1 MEPTGGFSMEKEPH
15 VFEEDDEAFLHSLNA
30 LLEEPEPRET
40 QAPQDAPMPKK
51 PQVGKKKMPPKT
63 GGFWKKL
70 GIGTAIAAA
79 VALACALGIPAVT
92 RIMDPYNGQIV
103 SDVSVGGVEI
113 GGLTKG
119 EAKKA
124 LQAAFGERFSQKTME
139 INFSEAGTVLE
150 KLNIRYPANSLLISP
165 EESHA
170 KLDTAAAVKAAYALG
185 RTDLDGSRSMSL
197 LPYLGL
203 DEAAIRSVADSY
215 AQQLAQLYQDSS
227 YTIQGTAPDV
237 TNYDESTPCQTVTLF
252 RGYPGIEIDADALYN
267 EILEGYNT
275 GSFAVSYQGTVS
287 AKKPVSPDLDDLWE
301 QTRLAPEDPSVDLT
315 SYQVIS
321 GVHGYEFD
329 LAEAKQQFQ
338 NLAYGESTLI
348 SLHYTDPEIADED
361 AYFQDILGHCE
372 TPHGDNENRNANLR
386 KACGML
392 DGLVLKPG
400 EELSYN
406 QVLGERTKEL
416 GWLPAPAYSG
426 TKLVDS
432 PGGGICQVSSTLYLA
447 SVYSELT
454 IVERRN
460 HGYPVSYIPLG
471 MDATVSW
478 GFTDLK
484 IRNDSPMPVK
494 IQAEESDGYVRISIL
509 GTETRD
515 YDVEMSYTVG
525 GRYVRTY
532 MSKIDKET
540 GEVISKEPYALS
552 SYIDDVY

>member
-1 MEPTGGFSMEKEPH
+1 MEKEPH
-15 VFEEDDEAFLHSLNA
+15 VFEEDDEAFLRSLNA
-30 LLEEPEPRET
+30 LLEEPEPQKT
-40 QAPQDAPMPKK
+40 QPPRDAPMPKK

-124 LQAAFGERFSQKTME
+124 LQAAFGEQFSQKTME

-170 KLDTAAAVKAAYALG
+170 KLDAAAAVKAAYALG
-185 RTDLDGSRSMSL
+185 RTDLDGSRTMSL

-227 YTIQGTAPDV
+227 YTVQGTAPDV
-237 TNYDESTPCQTVTLF
+237 TNYNESTPCQTVTLF

-287 AKKPVSPDLDDLWE
+287 AKKPVSPDLDGLWE
-301 QTRLAPEDPSVDLT
+301 QTRLAPKDPSVDLT
-315 SYQVIS
+315 SYQVIP

-329 LAEAKQQFQ
+329 LAEARQQFQ

-361 AYFQDILGHCE
+361 AYFQDVLGHCE
-372 TPHGDNENRNANLR
+372 TPHGDNENRNGNLR

-392 DGLVLKPG
+392 DGLVLQPG
-400 EELSYN
+400 QELSYN
-406 QVLGERTKEL
+406 EALGPRTKEL

-478 GFTDLK
+478 GFADLK

-515 YDVEMSYTVG
+515 YNVEMSYTVG

-552 SYIDDVY
+552 GYMDDIY

>member
-1 MEPTGGFSMEKEPH
+1 MEKEPH
-15 VFEEDDEAFLHSLNA
+15 VFEEDDEAFLRSLNA
-30 LLEEPEPRET
+30 LLEEPEPQET
-40 QAPQDAPMPKK
+40 QAPQNAPMPKK
-51 PQVGKKKMPPKT
+51 PQDGKKKMPPKA

-124 LQAAFGERFSQKTME
+124 LQAAFGEQFSQKTME
-139 INFSEAGTVLE
+139 IRFSEASTVLE

-170 KLDTAAAVKAAYALG
+170 KLDAAAAVKAAYALG
-185 RTDLDGSRSMSL
+185 RTDLDGSRTMSL

-227 YTIQGTAPDV
+227 YTVQGTAPDV
-237 TNYDESTPCQTVTLF
+237 TNYNESTPCQTVTLF

-287 AKKPVSPDLDDLWE
+287 AKKPVSPDLDGLWE

-315 SYQVIS
+315 SYQVIP

-329 LAEAKQQFQ
+329 LAEARQQFQ

-361 AYFQDILGHCE
+361 AYFQDVLGHCE
-372 TPHGDNENRNANLR
+372 TPHGDNENRNGNLR

-392 DGLVLKPG
+392 DGLVLQPG
-400 EELSYN
+400 QELSYN
-406 QVLGERTKEL
+406 EALGPRTKEL

-478 GFTDLK
+478 GFADLK

-515 YDVEMSYTVG
+515 YNVEMSYTVG

-552 SYIDDVY
+552 GYMDDIY

>member
-1 MEPTGGFSMEKEPH
+1 MEKEPH
-15 VFEEDDEAFLHSLNA
+15 VFEEDDEAFLRSLNA
-30 LLEEPEPRET
+30 LLEEPEPQET

-124 LQAAFGERFSQKTME
+124 LQAAFGEQFSQKTME

-170 KLDTAAAVKAAYALG
+170 KLDAAAAVKAAYALG
-185 RTDLDGSRSMSL
+185 RTDLDGSRTMSL

-287 AKKPVSPDLDDLWE
+287 AKKPVSPDLDGLWE
-301 QTRLAPEDPSVDLT
+301 QTRLAPENPSVDLT
-315 SYQVIS
+315 SYQVIP

-329 LAEAKQQFQ
+329 LAEARQQFQ

-361 AYFQDILGHCE
+361 AYFQDVLGHCE
-372 TPHGDNENRNANLR
+372 TPHGDNENRNGNLR

-392 DGLVLKPG
+392 DGLVLQPG
-400 EELSYN
+400 QELSYN
-406 QVLGERTKEL
+406 EALGPRTKEL

-478 GFTDLK
+478 GFADLK

-515 YDVEMSYTVG
+515 YNVEMSYTVG

-552 SYIDDVY
+552 GYMDDIY

>member
-1 MEPTGGFSMEKEPH
+1 MEKEPH
-15 VFEEDDEAFLHSLNA
+15 VFEEDDEAFLRSLNA
-30 LLEEPEPRET
+30 LLEEPEPQET

-92 RIMDPYNGQIV
+92 RIMDPYNGLIV

-124 LQAAFGERFSQKTME
+124 LQAAFGEQFSQKTME
-139 INFSEAGTVLE
+139 IRFSEAGTVLE

-170 KLDTAAAVKAAYALG
+170 KLDAAAAVKAAYALG
-185 RTDLDGSRSMSL
+185 RTDLDGSRTMSL

-227 YTIQGTAPDV
+227 YTVTGDAPDV
-237 TNYDESTPCQTVTLF
+237 THFDESIPCQTVTLF

-287 AKKPVSPDLDDLWE
+287 AKKPVSPDLDGLWE

-315 SYQVIS
+315 SYQVIP

-329 LAEAKQQFQ
+329 LAEARQQFQ
-338 NLAYGESTLI
+338 NLAYGESALI

-372 TPHGDNENRNANLR
+372 TPHGDNENRNGNLR

-392 DGLVLKPG
+392 DGLVLQPG
-400 EELSYN
+400 QELSYN
-406 QVLGERTKEL
+406 EALGPRTKEL

-478 GFTDLK
+478 GFADLK

-515 YDVEMSYTVG
+515 YNVEMSYTVG

-552 SYIDDVY
+552 GYMDDIY

>member
-1 MEPTGGFSMEKEPH
+1 MEKEPH
-15 VFEEDDEAFLHSLNA
+15 VFEEDDEAFLRSLNA
-30 LLEEPEPRET
+30 LLEEPEPQET

-63 GGFWKKL
+63 GDFWKKL

-79 VALACALGIPAVT
+79 LALACALGIPAVT

-124 LQAAFGERFSQKTME
+124 LQAAFGEQFSQKTME

-170 KLDTAAAVKAAYALG
+170 KLDAAAAVKAAYALG
-185 RTDLDGSRSMSL
+185 RTDLDGSRTMSL

-215 AQQLAQLYQDSS
+215 AQQLAQLYRDSS
-227 YTIQGTAPDV
+227 YTVQGTAPDV

-287 AKKPVSPDLDDLWE
+287 AKKPASPDLDGLWE

-315 SYQVIS
+315 SYQVIP

-329 LAEAKQQFQ
+329 LAEARQQFQ

-361 AYFQDILGHCE
+361 AYFQDVLGHCE
-372 TPHGDNENRNANLR
+372 TPHGDNENRNGNLR

-392 DGLVLKPG
+392 DGLVLQPG
-400 EELSYN
+400 QELSYN
-406 QVLGERTKEL
+406 EALGPRTKEL

-478 GFTDLK
+478 GFADLK

-532 MSKIDKET
+532 MSKIDKKT

-552 SYIDDVY
+552 GYMDDIY

>member
-1 MEPTGGFSMEKEPH
+1 MEKEPH
-15 VFEEDDEAFLHSLNA
+15 VFEEDDEAFLRSLNA
-30 LLEEPEPRET
+30 LLEEPEPQET

-124 LQAAFGERFSQKTME
+124 LQAAFGEQFSQKTME

-170 KLDTAAAVKAAYALG
+170 KLDAAAAVKAAYALG
-185 RTDLDGSRSMSL
+185 RTDLDGSRTMSL

-227 YTIQGTAPDV
+227 YTVQGTAPDV
-237 TNYDESTPCQTVTLF
+237 TNYNESTPCQTVTLF

-287 AKKPVSPDLDDLWE
+287 AKKPVSPDLDGLWK
-301 QTRLAPEDPSVDLT
+301 QTRLAPENPSVDLT
-315 SYQVIS
+315 SYQVIP

-338 NLAYGESTLI
+338 NLAYGESAPI

-361 AYFQDILGHCE
+361 AYFQDVLGHCE
-372 TPHGDNENRNANLR
+372 TPHGDNENRNGNLR

-392 DGLVLKPG
+392 DGLVLQPG
-400 EELSYN
+400 QELSYN
-406 QVLGERTKEL
+406 EALGPRTKEL

-478 GFTDLK
+478 GFADLK

-515 YDVEMSYTVG
+515 YNVEMSYTVG

-552 SYIDDVY
+552 GYMDDIY

>member
-1 MEPTGGFSMEKEPH
+1 MEKEPH
-15 VFEEDDEAFLHSLNA
+15 VFEEDDEAFLRSLNA
-30 LLEEPEPRET
+30 LLEEPEPQET

-124 LQAAFGERFSQKTME
+124 LQAAFGEQFSQKTME

-170 KLDTAAAVKAAYALG
+170 KLDAAAAVKAAYALG
-185 RTDLDGSRSMSL
+185 RTDLDGSRTMSL

-287 AKKPVSPDLDDLWE
+287 AKKPVSPDLDGLWK

-315 SYQVIS
+315 SYQVIP

-329 LAEAKQQFQ
+329 LAEARQQFQ

-361 AYFQDILGHCE
+361 AYFQDVLGHCE
-372 TPHGDNENRNANLR
+372 TPHGDNENRNGNLR

-392 DGLVLKPG
+392 DGLVLQPG
-400 EELSYN
+400 QELSYN
-406 QVLGERTKEL
+406 EALGPRTKEL

-478 GFTDLK
+478 GFADLK

-552 SYIDDVY
+552 GYMDDIY

>member
-1 MEPTGGFSMEKEPH
+1 MEKEPH
-15 VFEEDDEAFLHSLNA
+15 VFEEDDEAFLRSLNA
-30 LLEEPEPRET
+30 LLEEPEPQET

-124 LQAAFGERFSQKTME
+124 LQAAFGEQFSQKTME

-170 KLDTAAAVKAAYALG
+170 KLDAAAAVKAAYALG
-185 RTDLDGSRSMSL
+185 RTDLDGSRTMSL

-287 AKKPVSPDLDDLWE
+287 AKKPVSPDLEGLWE

-315 SYQVIS
+315 SYQVIP

-329 LAEAKQQFQ
+329 LAEARQQFQ

-372 TPHGDNENRNANLR
+372 TPHGDNENRNGNLR

-392 DGLVLKPG
+392 DGLVLQPG
-400 EELSYN
+400 QELSYN
-406 QVLGERTKEL
+406 EALGPRTKEL

-478 GFTDLK
+478 GFADLK

-515 YDVEMSYTVG
+515 YNVEMSYTVG

-552 SYIDDVY
+552 GYMDDIY

>member
-1 MEPTGGFSMEKEPH
+1 MEKEPH
-15 VFEEDDEAFLHSLNA
+15 VFEEDDEAFLRSLNA
-30 LLEEPEPRET
+30 LLEEPEPQET

-124 LQAAFGERFSQKTME
+124 LQAAFGEQFSQKTME
-139 INFSEAGTVLE
+139 IRFSEAGTVLE
-150 KLNIRYPANSLLISP
+150 KLNIRYPVNSLLISP

-170 KLDTAAAVKAAYALG
+170 KLDAAAAVKAAYALG
-185 RTDLDGSRSMSL
+185 RTDLDGSRTMSL

-227 YTIQGTAPDV
+227 YTVTGDAPDV
-237 TNYDESTPCQTVTLF
+237 THFDESIPCQTVTLF

-287 AKKPVSPDLDDLWE
+287 AKKPVSPDLDGLWE

-315 SYQVIS
+315 SYQVIP

-329 LAEAKQQFQ
+329 LAETRQQFQ

-348 SLHYTDPEIADED
+348 SLHYTDPKIADED
-361 AYFQDILGHCE
+361 AYFQDVLGHCE

-406 QVLGERTKEL
+406 QILGERTKEL

-426 TKLVDS
+426 TRLIDS

-515 YDVEMSYTVG
+515 YNVEMSYTVG

>member
-1 MEPTGGFSMEKEPH
+1 MEKEPH
-15 VFEEDDEAFLHSLNA
+15 VFEEDDEAFLRSLNA
-30 LLEEPEPRET
+30 LLEEPEPQET

-124 LQAAFGERFSQKTME
+124 LQAAFGEQFSQKTME
-139 INFSEAGTVLE
+139 IRFSEAGTVLE

-170 KLDTAAAVKAAYALG
+170 KLDAAAAVKAAYALG
-185 RTDLDGSRSMSL
+185 RTDLDGSRTMSL

-287 AKKPVSPDLDDLWE
+287 AKKPVSPDLEGLWE

-315 SYQVIS
+315 SYQVIP

-329 LAEAKQQFQ
+329 LAEARQQFQ

-361 AYFQDILGHCE
+361 AYFQDVLGHCE
-372 TPHGDNENRNANLR
+372 TPHGDNENRNGNLR

-392 DGLVLKPG
+392 DGLVLQPG
-400 EELSYN
+400 QELSYN
-406 QVLGERTKEL
+406 EALGPRTKEL

-478 GFTDLK
+478 GFADLK

-552 SYIDDVY
+552 GYMDDIY

>member
-1 MEPTGGFSMEKEPH
+1 MEKEPH
-15 VFEEDDEAFLHSLNA
+15 VFEEDDEAFLRSLNA

-63 GGFWKKL
+63 GDFWKKL

-79 VALACALGIPAVT
+79 LALACALGIPAVT

-124 LQAAFGERFSQKTME
+124 LQAAFGEQFSQKTME

-170 KLDTAAAVKAAYALG
+170 KLDAAAAVKAAYALG
-185 RTDLDGSRSMSL
+185 RTDLDGSRTMSL

-215 AQQLAQLYQDSS
+215 AQQLAQLYRDSS
-227 YTIQGTAPDV
+227 YTVQGTAPDV

-287 AKKPVSPDLDDLWE
+287 AKKPVSPDLDGLWE

-315 SYQVIS
+315 SYQVIP

-329 LAEAKQQFQ
+329 LAEARQQFQ

-361 AYFQDILGHCE
+361 AYFQDVLGHCE
-372 TPHGDNENRNANLR
+372 TPHGDNENRNGNLR

-392 DGLVLKPG
+392 DGLVLQPG
-400 EELSYN
+400 QELSYN
-406 QVLGERTKEL
+406 EALGPRTKEL

-454 IVERRN
+454 IVERHN

-478 GFTDLK
+478 GFADLK

-494 IQAEESDGYVRISIL
+494 IQAEESDGYVRVSIL

-515 YDVEMSYTVG
+515 YNVEMSYTVG

-552 SYIDDVY
+552 GYMDDIY

>member
-1 MEPTGGFSMEKEPH
+1 MEKEPH
-15 VFEEDDEAFLHSLNA
+15 VFEEDDEAFLRSLNA
-30 LLEEPEPRET
+30 LLEEPEPQET

-124 LQAAFGERFSQKTME
+124 LQAAFGEQFSQKTME

-170 KLDTAAAVKAAYALG
+170 KLDAAAAVKAAYALG
-185 RTDLDGSRSMSL
+185 RTDLDGSRTMSL

-227 YTIQGTAPDV
+227 YTVQGTAPDV
-237 TNYDESTPCQTVTLF
+237 TNYNESTPCQTVTLF
-252 RGYPGIEIDADALYN
+252 RGYPGIEIDANALYN

-287 AKKPVSPDLDDLWE
+287 AKKPVSPDLDGLWE
-301 QTRLAPEDPSVDLT
+301 QTRLAPENPSVDLT
-315 SYQVIS
+315 SYQVIP

-329 LAEAKQQFQ
+329 LAEARQQFQ
-338 NLAYGESTLI
+338 NLAYGESALI

-361 AYFQDILGHCE
+361 AYFQDVLGHCE
-372 TPHGDNENRNANLR
+372 TPHGDNENRNGNLR

-392 DGLVLKPG
+392 DGLVLQPG
-400 EELSYN
+400 QELSYN
-406 QVLGERTKEL
+406 EALGPRTKEL

-478 GFTDLK
+478 GFADLK

-552 SYIDDVY
+552 GYMDDIY

>member
-1 MEPTGGFSMEKEPH
+1 MEKEPH
-15 VFEEDDEAFLHSLNA
+15 VFEEDDEAFLRSLNA
-30 LLEEPEPRET
+30 LLEEPEPQET

-124 LQAAFGERFSQKTME
+124 LQAAFGEQFSQKTME

-170 KLDTAAAVKAAYALG
+170 KLDAAAAVKAAYALG
-185 RTDLDGSRSMSL
+185 RTDLDGSRTMSL

-237 TNYDESTPCQTVTLF
+237 TNYNESTPCQTVTLF

-287 AKKPVSPDLDDLWE
+287 AKKPVSPDLEGLWK

-315 SYQVIS
+315 SYQVIP

-329 LAEAKQQFQ
+329 LAEARQQFQ
-338 NLAYGESTLI
+338 DLAYGESALI

-361 AYFQDILGHCE
+361 AYFQDVLGHCE
-372 TPHGDNENRNANLR
+372 TPHGDNENRNGNLR

-392 DGLVLKPG
+392 DGLVLQPG
-400 EELSYN
+400 QELSYN
-406 QVLGERTKEL
+406 EALGPRTKEL

-478 GFTDLK
+478 GFADLK

-552 SYIDDVY
+552 GYIDDIY

>member
-1 MEPTGGFSMEKEPH
+1 MEKEPH
-15 VFEEDDEAFLHSLNA
+15 VFEEDDEAFLRSLNA
-30 LLEEPEPRET
+30 LLEEPEPQET
-40 QAPQDAPMPKK
+40 QAPQNAPMPKK
-51 PQVGKKKMPPKT
+51 PQDGKKKMPPKT

-124 LQAAFGERFSQKTME
+124 LQTAFGEQFSQKTME

-170 KLDTAAAVKAAYALG
+170 KLNAAAAVKAAYALG
-185 RTDLDGSRSMSL
+185 RTDLDGSRTMSL

-237 TNYDESTPCQTVTLF
+237 TNYNESTPCQTVTLF
-252 RGYPGIEIDADALYN
+252 RGYPGIEIDADALYA

-287 AKKPVSPDLDDLWE
+287 AKKPVSPDLDGLWE

-315 SYQVIS
+315 NYQVIP

-329 LAEAKQQFQ
+329 LAEARQQFQ

-361 AYFQDILGHCE
+361 AYFQDVLGHCE
-372 TPHGDNENRNANLR
+372 TPHGDNENRNGNLR

-392 DGLVLKPG
+392 DGLVLQPG
-400 EELSYN
+400 QELSYN
-406 QVLGERTKEL
+406 EALGPRTKEL

-478 GFTDLK
+478 GFADLK

-552 SYIDDVY
+552 GYMDDIY

>member
-1 MEPTGGFSMEKEPH
+1 MEKEPH
-15 VFEEDDEAFLHSLNA
+15 VFEEDDEAFLRSLNA
-30 LLEEPEPRET
+30 LLEDPEPQET

-51 PQVGKKKMPPKT
+51 PQVGKKKMPPKAD
-63 GGFWKKL
+63 GFWKKL

-79 VALACALGIPAVT
+79 VALACALGIPTVT

-124 LQAAFGERFSQKTME
+124 LQAAFGEQFSQKTME
-139 INFSEAGTVLE
+139 IRFSEAGTVLE

-170 KLDTAAAVKAAYALG
+170 KLDAAAAVKAAYALG
-185 RTDLDGSRSMSL
+185 RTDLDGSRTMSL

-287 AKKPVSPDLDDLWE
+287 AKKPVSPDLEGLWE

-315 SYQVIS
+315 SYQVIP

-329 LAEAKQQFQ
+329 LAEARQQFQ

-361 AYFQDILGHCE
+361 AYFQDVLGHCE
-372 TPHGDNENRNANLR
+372 TPHGDNENRNGNLR

-392 DGLVLKPG
+392 DGLVLQPG
-400 EELSYN
+400 QELSYN
-406 QVLGERTKEL
+406 EALGPRTKEL

-478 GFTDLK
+478 GFADLK

-515 YDVEMSYTVG
+515 YNVEMSYTVG

-552 SYIDDVY
+552 GYMDDIY

>member
-1 MEPTGGFSMEKEPH
+1 MEKEPH
-15 VFEEDDEAFLHSLNA
+15 VFEEDDEAFLRSLNA
-30 LLEEPEPRET
+30 LLEEPEPQET

-124 LQAAFGERFSQKTME
+124 LQAAFGEQFSQKTME

-170 KLDTAAAVKAAYALG
+170 KLDAAAAVKAAYALG

-287 AKKPVSPDLDDLWE
+287 AKKPVSPDLDGLWE
-301 QTRLAPEDPSVDLT
+301 QTRLAPKDPSVDLT
-315 SYQVIS
+315 SYQVIP

-329 LAEAKQQFQ
+329 LAEARQQFQ

-361 AYFQDILGHCE
+361 AYFQDVLGHCE
-372 TPHGDNENRNANLR
+372 TPHGDNENRNGNLR

-392 DGLVLKPG
+392 DGLVLQPG
-400 EELSYN
+400 QELSYN
-406 QVLGERTKEL
+406 EALGPRTKEL

-478 GFTDLK
+478 GFADLK

-515 YDVEMSYTVG
+515 YNVEMSYTVG

-552 SYIDDVY
+552 GYMDDIY

>member
-1 MEPTGGFSMEKEPH
+1 MEKEPH
-15 VFEEDDEAFLHSLNA
+15 VFEEDDEAFLRSLNA
-30 LLEEPEPRET
+30 LLEEPEPQET

-124 LQAAFGERFSQKTME
+124 LQAAFGEQFSQKTME
-139 INFSEAGTVLE
+139 IRFSEAGTVLE

-170 KLDTAAAVKAAYALG
+170 KLDAAAAVKAAYALG
-185 RTDLDGSRSMSL
+185 RTDLDGSRTMSL

-237 TNYDESTPCQTVTLF
+237 TNYNESTPCQTVTLF

-287 AKKPVSPDLDDLWE
+287 AKKPVSPDLDGLWE

-315 SYQVIS
+315 SYQVIP

-361 AYFQDILGHCE
+361 AYFQDVLGHCE
-372 TPHGDNENRNANLR
+372 TPHGDNENRNGNLR

-392 DGLVLKPG
+392 DGLVLQPG
-400 EELSYN
+400 QELSYN
-406 QVLGERTKEL
+406 EALGPRTKEL

-478 GFTDLK
+478 GFADLK

-515 YDVEMSYTVG
+515 YNVEMSYTVG

-552 SYIDDVY
+552 GYMDDIY

>member
-1 MEPTGGFSMEKEPH
+1 MEKEPH
-15 VFEEDDEAFLHSLNA
+15 VFEEDDEAFLRSLNA
-30 LLEEPEPRET
+30 LLEEPEPQET

-79 VALACALGIPAVT
+79 VALACVLGIPAVT

-124 LQAAFGERFSQKTME
+124 LQAAFGEQFSQKTME

-170 KLDTAAAVKAAYALG
+170 KLDAAAAVKAAYALG
-185 RTDLDGSRSMSL
+185 RTDLDGSRTMSL

-227 YTIQGTAPDV
+227 YTVQGTAPDV

-287 AKKPVSPDLDDLWE
+287 AKKPVSPDLDGLWK

-315 SYQVIS
+315 SYQVIP

-329 LAEAKQQFQ
+329 LAEARQQFQ
-338 NLAYGESTLI
+338 DLAYGESTLI

-361 AYFQDILGHCE
+361 AYFQDVLGHCE
-372 TPHGDNENRNANLR
+372 TPHGDNENRNGNLR

-392 DGLVLKPG
+392 DGLVLQPG
-400 EELSYN
+400 QELSYN
-406 QVLGERTKEL
+406 EALGPRTKEL

-478 GFTDLK
+478 GFADLK

-515 YDVEMSYTVG
+515 YNVEMSYTVG

-532 MSKIDKET
+532 MSKIDKGT

-552 SYIDDVY
+552 GYMDDIY

>member
-1 MEPTGGFSMEKEPH
+1 MEKEPH
-15 VFEEDDEAFLHSLNA
+15 VFEEDDEAFLRSLNA
-30 LLEEPEPRET
+30 LLEEPEPQET

-124 LQAAFGERFSQKTME
+124 LQAAFGEQFSQKTME
-139 INFSEAGTVLE
+139 IQFSEAGTVLE

-170 KLDTAAAVKAAYALG
+170 KLDAAAAVKAAYALG
-185 RTDLDGSRSMSL
+185 RTNLDGSRTMSL

-237 TNYDESTPCQTVTLF
+237 TNYNESTPCQTVTLF
-252 RGYPGIEIDADALYN
+252 RGYPGIEIDADALYA

-287 AKKPVSPDLDDLWE
+287 AKKPVSPDLEGLWE

-315 SYQVIS
+315 SYQVIP

-329 LAEAKQQFQ
+329 LAEARQQFQ

-361 AYFQDILGHCE
+361 AYFQDVLGHCE
-372 TPHGDNENRNANLR
+372 TPHGDNENRNGNLR

-392 DGLVLKPG
+392 DGLVLQPG
-400 EELSYN
+400 QELSYN
-406 QVLGERTKEL
+406 EALGPRTKEL

-478 GFTDLK
+478 GFADLK

-515 YDVEMSYTVG
+515 YNVEMSYTVG

-552 SYIDDVY
+552 GYIDDIY

>member
-1 MEPTGGFSMEKEPH
+1 MEKEPH
-15 VFEEDDEAFLHSLNA
+15 VFEEDDEAFLRSLNA
-30 LLEEPEPRET
+30 LLEEPEPQET

-124 LQAAFGERFSQKTME
+124 LQAAFGEQFSQKTME

-170 KLDTAAAVKAAYALG
+170 KLDAAAAVKAAYALG
-185 RTDLDGSRSMSL
+185 RTDLDGSRTMSL

-237 TNYDESTPCQTVTLF
+237 TNYNESTPCQTVTLF

-287 AKKPVSPDLDDLWE
+287 AKKPVSPDLDGLWE

-315 SYQVIS
+315 SYQVIP

-329 LAEAKQQFQ
+329 LAEARQQFQ
-338 NLAYGESTLI
+338 NLAYGESALI

-361 AYFQDILGHCE
+361 AYFQDVLGHCE
-372 TPHGDNENRNANLR
+372 TPHGDNENRNGNLR

-392 DGLVLKPG
+392 DGLVLQPG
-400 EELSYN
+400 QELSYN
-406 QVLGERTKEL
+406 EALGPRTKEL

-478 GFTDLK
+478 GFADLK

-515 YDVEMSYTVG
+515 YNVEMSYTVG

-552 SYIDDVY
+552 GYMDDIY

>member
-1 MEPTGGFSMEKEPH
+1 MEKEPH
-15 VFEEDDEAFLHSLNA
+15 VFEEDDEAFLRSLNA
-30 LLEEPEPRET
+30 LLEEPEPQET

-70 GIGTAIAAA
+70 GIGVAIAAA

-124 LQAAFGERFSQKTME
+124 LQAAFGEQFSQKTME

-170 KLDTAAAVKAAYALG
+170 KLDAAAAVKAAYALG
-185 RTDLDGSRSMSL
+185 RTDLDGSRTMSL

-215 AQQLAQLYQDSS
+215 AQQLAQLYQDSN

-287 AKKPVSPDLDDLWE
+287 AKKPVSPDLDGLWE

-315 SYQVIS
+315 SYQVIP

-329 LAEAKQQFQ
+329 LAEARQQFQ

-361 AYFQDILGHCE
+361 AYFQDVLGHCE
-372 TPHGDNENRNANLR
+372 TPHGDNENRNGNLR

-392 DGLVLKPG
+392 DGLVLQPG
-400 EELSYN
+400 QELSYN
-406 QVLGERTKEL
+406 EALGPRTKEL

-478 GFTDLK
+478 GFADLK

-552 SYIDDVY
+552 GYMDDIY

>member
-1 MEPTGGFSMEKEPH
+1 MEKEPH
-15 VFEEDDEAFLHSLNA
+15 VFEEDDEAFLRSLNA
-30 LLEEPEPRET
+30 LLEEPEPQET
-40 QAPQDAPMPKK
+40 QAPQDASMPKK

-124 LQAAFGERFSQKTME
+124 LQAAFGEQFSQKTME

-170 KLDTAAAVKAAYALG
+170 KLDAAAAVKAAYALG
-185 RTDLDGSRSMSL
+185 RTDLDGSRTMSL

-237 TNYDESTPCQTVTLF
+237 TNYNESTPCQTVTLF
-252 RGYPGIEIDADALYN
+252 RGYPGIEIDADALYA

-287 AKKPVSPDLDDLWE
+287 AKKPVSPDLDGLWE
-301 QTRLAPEDPSVDLT
+301 QTRLAPKDPSVDLT
-315 SYQVIS
+315 SYQVIP

-329 LAEAKQQFQ
+329 LAEARQQFQ
-338 NLAYGESTLI
+338 NLAYGESALI

-372 TPHGDNENRNANLR
+372 TPHGDNENRNGNLR

-392 DGLVLKPG
+392 DGLVLQPG
-400 EELSYN
+400 QELSYN
-406 QVLGERTKEL
+406 EALGPRTKEL

-478 GFTDLK
+478 GFADLK

-515 YDVEMSYTVG
+515 YNVEMSYTVG

-552 SYIDDVY
+552 GYMDDIY

>member
-1 MEPTGGFSMEKEPH
+1 MEKEPH
-15 VFEEDDEAFLHSLNA
+15 VFEEDDEAFLRSLNA
-30 LLEEPEPRET
+30 LLEEPEPQET
-40 QAPQDAPMPKK
+40 QPPRDAPMPKK

-124 LQAAFGERFSQKTME
+124 LQATFGEQFSQKTME

-170 KLDTAAAVKAAYALG
+170 KLDAAAAVKAAYALG
-185 RTDLDGSRSMSL
+185 RTDLDGSRTMSL

-287 AKKPVSPDLDDLWE
+287 AKKPVSPDLDGLWE

-315 SYQVIS
+315 SYQVIP

-329 LAEAKQQFQ
+329 LAEARQQFQ

-372 TPHGDNENRNANLR
+372 TPHGDNENRNGNLR

-392 DGLVLKPG
+392 DGLVLQPG
-400 EELSYN
+400 QELSYN
-406 QVLGERTKEL
+406 EALGPRTKEL

-478 GFTDLK
+478 GFADLK

-515 YDVEMSYTVG
+515 YNVEMSYTVG

-552 SYIDDVY
+552 GYMDDIY

>member
-1 MEPTGGFSMEKEPH
+1 MEKEPH
-15 VFEEDDEAFLHSLNA
+15 VFEEDDEAFLRSLNA
-30 LLEEPEPRET
+30 LLEEPEPQET

-124 LQAAFGERFSQKTME
+124 LQAAFGEQFSQKTME
-139 INFSEAGTVLE
+139 IRFSEAGTVLE

-170 KLDTAAAVKAAYALG
+170 KLDAAAAVKAAYALG
-185 RTDLDGSRSMSL
+185 RTDLDGSRTMSL

-267 EILEGYNT
+267 EILEGYNI

-287 AKKPVSPDLDDLWE
+287 AKKPVSPDLEGLWE
-301 QTRLAPEDPSVDLT
+301 QTRLAPENPSVDLT
-315 SYQVIS
+315 SYQVIP

-361 AYFQDILGHCE
+361 AYFQDVLGHCE
-372 TPHGDNENRNANLR
+372 TPHGDNENRNGNLR

-392 DGLVLKPG
+392 DGLVLQPG
-400 EELSYN
+400 QELSYN
-406 QVLGERTKEL
+406 EALGPRTKEL

-478 GFTDLK
+478 GFADLK

-515 YDVEMSYTVG
+515 YNVEMSYTVG

-552 SYIDDVY
+552 GYMDDIY

>member
-1 MEPTGGFSMEKEPH
+1 MEKEPH
-15 VFEEDDEAFLHSLNA
+15 VFEEDDEAFLRSLNA
-30 LLEEPEPRET
+30 LLEEPEPQKT
-40 QAPQDAPMPKK
+40 QPPRDAPMPKK

-124 LQAAFGERFSQKTME
+124 LQAAFGEQFSQKTME

-170 KLDTAAAVKAAYALG
+170 KLDAAAAVKAAYALG
-185 RTDLDGSRSMSL
+185 RTDLDGSRTMSL

-227 YTIQGTAPDV
+227 YTVQGTAPDV
-237 TNYDESTPCQTVTLF
+237 TNYNESTPCQTVTLF

-287 AKKPVSPDLDDLWE
+287 AKKPVSPDLEGLWE
-301 QTRLAPEDPSVDLT
+301 QTRLAPKDPSVDLT
-315 SYQVIS
+315 SYQVIP

-329 LAEAKQQFQ
+329 LAEARQQFQ

-361 AYFQDILGHCE
+361 AYFQDVLGHCE
-372 TPHGDNENRNANLR
+372 TPHGDNENRNGNLR

-392 DGLVLKPG
+392 DGLVLQPG
-400 EELSYN
+400 QELSYN
-406 QVLGERTKEL
+406 EALGPRTKEL

-478 GFTDLK
+478 GFADLK

-515 YDVEMSYTVG
+515 YNVEMSYTVG

-552 SYIDDVY
+552 GYMDDIY

>member
-1 MEPTGGFSMEKEPH
+1 MEKEPH
-15 VFEEDDEAFLHSLNA
+15 VFEEDDEAFLRSLNA
-30 LLEEPEPRET
+30 LLEEPEPQET
-40 QAPQDAPMPKK
+40 QPPQDAPMPKK

-92 RIMDPYNGQIV
+92 RIMDPYNGLIV

-124 LQAAFGERFSQKTME
+124 LQAAFGEQFSQKTME

-170 KLDTAAAVKAAYALG
+170 KLDAAAAVKAAYALG
-185 RTDLDGSRSMSL
+185 RTDLDGSRTMSL

-237 TNYDESTPCQTVTLF
+237 TNYNESTPCQTVTLF

-287 AKKPVSPDLDDLWE
+287 AKKPVSPDLDGLWK
-301 QTRLAPEDPSVDLT
+301 QTRLAPENPSVDLT
-315 SYQVIS
+315 SYQVIP

-329 LAEAKQQFQ
+329 LAEARQQFQ
-338 NLAYGESTLI
+338 NLAYGESALI

-361 AYFQDILGHCE
+361 AYFQDVLGHCE
-372 TPHGDNENRNANLR
+372 TPHGDNENRNGNLR

-392 DGLVLKPG
+392 DGLVLQPG
-400 EELSYN
+400 QELSYN
-406 QVLGERTKEL
+406 EALGPRTKEL

-478 GFTDLK
+478 GFADLK

-515 YDVEMSYTVG
+515 YNVEMSYTVG

-552 SYIDDVY
+552 GYMDDIY

>member
-1 MEPTGGFSMEKEPH
+1 MEKEPH
-15 VFEEDDEAFLHSLNA
+15 VFEEDDEAFLRSLNA
-30 LLEEPEPRET
+30 LLEDPEPQET

-124 LQAAFGERFSQKTME
+124 LQAAFGEQFSQKTME
-139 INFSEAGTVLE
+139 IRFSEAGTVLE

-170 KLDTAAAVKAAYALG
+170 KLDAAAAVKAAYALG
-185 RTDLDGSRSMSL
+185 RTDLDGSRTMSL

-237 TNYDESTPCQTVTLF
+237 TNYNESTPCQTVTLF

-287 AKKPVSPDLDDLWE
+287 AKKPVSPDLEGLWE
-301 QTRLAPEDPSVDLT
+301 QTRLAPENPSVDLT
-315 SYQVIS
+315 NYQVIP

-329 LAEAKQQFQ
+329 LAEARQQFQ

-361 AYFQDILGHCE
+361 AYFQDVLGHCE
-372 TPHGDNENRNANLR
+372 TPHGDNENRNGNLR

-392 DGLVLKPG
+392 DGLVLQPG
-400 EELSYN
+400 QELSYN
-406 QVLGERTKEL
+406 EALGPRTKEL

-478 GFTDLK
+478 GFADLK

-515 YDVEMSYTVG
+515 YNVEMSYTVG

-552 SYIDDVY
+552 GYMDDIY

>member
-1 MEPTGGFSMEKEPH
+1 MEKEPH
-15 VFEEDDEAFLHSLNA
+15 VFEEDDEAFLRSLNA
-30 LLEEPEPRET
+30 LLEEPEPQET
-40 QAPQDAPMPKK
+40 QAPQDASMPKK

-124 LQAAFGERFSQKTME
+124 LQAAFGEQFSQKTME

-170 KLDTAAAVKAAYALG
+170 KLDAAAAVKAAYALG
-185 RTDLDGSRSMSL
+185 RTDLDGSRTMSL

-287 AKKPVSPDLDDLWE
+287 AKKPVSPDLEGLWE
-301 QTRLAPEDPSVDLT
+301 QTRLAPKDPSVDLT
-315 SYQVIS
+315 SYQVIP

-329 LAEAKQQFQ
+329 LAEARQQFQ

-361 AYFQDILGHCE
+361 AYFQDVLGHCE
-372 TPHGDNENRNANLR
+372 TPHGDNENRNGNLR

-392 DGLVLKPG
+392 DGLVLQPG
-400 EELSYN
+400 QELSYN
-406 QVLGERTKEL
+406 EALGPRTKEL

-478 GFTDLK
+478 GFADLK

-552 SYIDDVY
+552 GYMDDIY

>member
-1 MEPTGGFSMEKEPH
+1 MEKEPH
-15 VFEEDDEAFLHSLNA
+15 VFEEDDEAFLRSLNA
-30 LLEEPEPRET
+30 LLEEPEPQET

-124 LQAAFGERFSQKTME
+124 LQAAFGEQFSQKTME

-170 KLDTAAAVKAAYALG
+170 KLDAAAAVKAAYALG
-185 RTDLDGSRSMSL
+185 RTDLDGSRTMSL

-287 AKKPVSPDLDDLWE
+287 AKKPVSPDLDGLWK
-301 QTRLAPEDPSVDLT
+301 QTRLAPENPSVDLT
-315 SYQVIS
+315 SYQVIP

-329 LAEAKQQFQ
+329 LAEARQQFQ
-338 NLAYGESTLI
+338 NLAYGESALI

-361 AYFQDILGHCE
+361 AYFQDVLGHCE
-372 TPHGDNENRNANLR
+372 TPHGDNENRNGNLR

-392 DGLVLKPG
+392 DGLVLQPG
-400 EELSYN
+400 QELSYN
-406 QVLGERTKEL
+406 EALGPRTKEL

-478 GFTDLK
+478 GFADLK

-515 YDVEMSYTVG
+515 YNVEMSYTVG

-552 SYIDDVY
+552 GYMDDIY

>member
-1 MEPTGGFSMEKEPH
+1 MEKEPH
-15 VFEEDDEAFLHSLNA
+15 VFEEDDEAFLRSLNA
-30 LLEEPEPRET
+30 LLEEPEPQET
-40 QAPQDAPMPKK
+40 QPPQDAPMPKK

-124 LQAAFGERFSQKTME
+124 LQAAFGEQFSQKTME
-139 INFSEAGTVLE
+139 IRFSEAGTVLE

-170 KLDTAAAVKAAYALG
+170 KLDAAAAVKAAHALG

-287 AKKPVSPDLDDLWE
+287 AKKPVSPDLDGLWK
-301 QTRLAPEDPSVDLT
+301 QTRLAPENPSVDLT
-315 SYQVIS
+315 SYQVIP

-329 LAEAKQQFQ
+329 LAEARQQFQ

-361 AYFQDILGHCE
+361 AYFQDVLGHCE
-372 TPHGDNENRNANLR
+372 TPHGDNENRNGNLR

-392 DGLVLKPG
+392 DGLVLQPG
-400 EELSYN
+400 QELSYN
-406 QVLGERTKEL
+406 EALGPRTKEL

-478 GFTDLK
+478 GFADLK

-552 SYIDDVY
+552 GYMDDIY

>member
-1 MEPTGGFSMEKEPH
+1 MEKEPH
-15 VFEEDDEAFLHSLNA
+15 VFEEDDEAFLRSLNA
-30 LLEEPEPRET
+30 LLEEPEPQET
-40 QAPQDAPMPKK
+40 QAPRDAPMPKK

-124 LQAAFGERFSQKTME
+124 LQAAFGEQFSQKTME
-139 INFSEAGTVLE
+139 IRFSEAGTVLE

-170 KLDTAAAVKAAYALG
+170 KLDAAAAVKAAYALG
-185 RTDLDGSRSMSL
+185 RTDLDGSRTMSL

-227 YTIQGTAPDV
+227 YTVQGTAPDV
-237 TNYDESTPCQTVTLF
+237 TNYNESTPCQTVTLF

-287 AKKPVSPDLDDLWE
+287 AKKPVSPDLDGLWE

-315 SYQVIS
+315 SYQVIP

-329 LAEAKQQFQ
+329 LAEARQQFQ

-361 AYFQDILGHCE
+361 AYFQDVLGHCE
-372 TPHGDNENRNANLR
+372 TPHGDNENRNGNLR

-392 DGLVLKPG
+392 DGLVLQPG
-400 EELSYN
+400 QELSYN
-406 QVLGERTKEL
+406 EALGPRTKEL

-478 GFTDLK
+478 GFADLK

-552 SYIDDVY
+552 GYMDDIY

>member
-1 MEPTGGFSMEKEPH
+1 MEKEPH
-15 VFEEDDEAFLHSLNA
+15 VFEEDDEAFLRSLNA
-30 LLEEPEPRET
+30 LLEEPEPQET

-124 LQAAFGERFSQKTME
+124 LQAAFGEQFSQKTME

-170 KLDTAAAVKAAYALG
+170 KLDAAAAVKAAYALG
-185 RTDLDGSRSMSL
+185 RTDLDGSRTMSL

-237 TNYDESTPCQTVTLF
+237 TNYNESTPCQTVTLF
-252 RGYPGIEIDADALYN
+252 RGYPGIEIDANALYN

-287 AKKPVSPDLDDLWE
+287 AKKPVSPDLDGLWE
-301 QTRLAPEDPSVDLT
+301 QTRLAPENPSVDLT
-315 SYQVIS
+315 SYQVIP

-329 LAEAKQQFQ
+329 LAEARQQFQ
-338 NLAYGESTLI
+338 NLAYGESALI

-361 AYFQDILGHCE
+361 AYFQDVLGHCE
-372 TPHGDNENRNANLR
+372 TPHGDNENRNGNLR

-392 DGLVLKPG
+392 DGLVLQPG
-400 EELSYN
+400 QELSYN
-406 QVLGERTKEL
+406 EALGPRTKEL

-478 GFTDLK
+478 GFADLK

-515 YDVEMSYTVG
+515 YNVEMSYTVG

-552 SYIDDVY
+552 GYMDDIY

>member
-1 MEPTGGFSMEKEPH
+1 MEKEPH
-15 VFEEDDEAFLHSLNA
+15 VFEEDDEAFLRSLNA
-30 LLEEPEPRET
+30 LLEEPEPQET

-63 GGFWKKL
+63 GDFWKKL

-79 VALACALGIPAVT
+79 LALACALGIPAVT

-124 LQAAFGERFSQKTME
+124 LQAAFGEQFSQKTME

-170 KLDTAAAVKAAYALG
+170 KLDAAAAVKAAYALG
-185 RTDLDGSRSMSL
+185 RTDLDGSRTMSL

-215 AQQLAQLYQDSS
+215 AQQLAQLYRDSS
-227 YTIQGTAPDV
+227 YTVQGTAPDV

-287 AKKPVSPDLDDLWE
+287 AKKPASPDLDGLWE
-301 QTRLAPEDPSVDLT
+301 QTRLAPENPSVDLT
-315 SYQVIS
+315 SYQVIP

-329 LAEAKQQFQ
+329 LAEARQQFQ

-361 AYFQDILGHCE
+361 AYFQDVLGHCE
-372 TPHGDNENRNANLR
+372 TPHGDNENRNGNLR

-392 DGLVLKPG
+392 DGLVLQPG
-400 EELSYN
+400 QELSYN
-406 QVLGERTKEL
+406 EALGPRTKEL

-478 GFTDLK
+478 GFADLK

-515 YDVEMSYTVG
+515 YNVEMSYTVG

-552 SYIDDVY
+552 GYMDDIY

>member
-1 MEPTGGFSMEKEPH
+1 MEKEPH
-15 VFEEDDEAFLHSLNA
+15 VFEEDDEAFLRSLNA
-30 LLEEPEPRET
+30 LLEEPEPQET
-40 QAPQDAPMPKK
+40 QAPQNAPMPKK

-124 LQAAFGERFSQKTME
+124 LQAAFGEQFSQKTME

-170 KLDTAAAVKAAYALG
+170 KLDAAAAVKAAYALG
-185 RTDLDGSRSMSL
+185 RTDLDGSRTMSL

-215 AQQLAQLYQDSS
+215 AKQLAQLYQDSS

-287 AKKPVSPDLDDLWE
+287 AKKPVSPDLDGLWE

-315 SYQVIS
+315 SYQVIP

-338 NLAYGESTLI
+338 NLAYGESALI

-372 TPHGDNENRNANLR
+372 TPHGDNENRNGNLR

-392 DGLVLKPG
+392 DGLVLQPG
-400 EELSYN
+400 QELSYN
-406 QVLGERTKEL
+406 EALGPRTKEL

-478 GFTDLK
+478 GFADLK

-515 YDVEMSYTVG
+515 YNVEMSYTVG

-552 SYIDDVY
+552 GYMDDIY

>member
-1 MEPTGGFSMEKEPH
+1 MEKEPH
-15 VFEEDDEAFLHSLNA
+15 VFEEDDEAFLRSLNA
-30 LLEEPEPRET
+30 LLEEPEPQET

-124 LQAAFGERFSQKTME
+124 LQAAFGEQFSQKTME

-170 KLDTAAAVKAAYALG
+170 KLDAAAAVKAAYALG
-185 RTDLDGSRSMSL
+185 RTDLDGSRTMSL

-227 YTIQGTAPDV
+227 YTVQGTAPDV
-237 TNYDESTPCQTVTLF
+237 TNYNESTPCQTVTLF

-287 AKKPVSPDLDDLWE
+287 AKKPVSPDLDGLWE

-315 SYQVIS
+315 SYQVIP

-329 LAEAKQQFQ
+329 LAEARQQFQ

-361 AYFQDILGHCE
+361 AYFQDVLGHCE
-372 TPHGDNENRNANLR
+372 TPHGDNENRNGNLR

-392 DGLVLKPG
+392 DGLVLQPG
-400 EELSYN
+400 QELSYN
-406 QVLGERTKEL
+406 EALGPRTKEL

-478 GFTDLK
+478 GFADLK

-515 YDVEMSYTVG
+515 YNVEMSYTVG

-552 SYIDDVY
+552 GYMDDIY

>member
-1 MEPTGGFSMEKEPH
+1 MEKEPH
-15 VFEEDDEAFLHSLNA
+15 VFEEDDEAFLRSLNA
-30 LLEEPEPRET
+30 LLEEPEPQET

-124 LQAAFGERFSQKTME
+124 LQAAFGEQFSQKTME
-139 INFSEAGTVLE
+139 IRFSEAGTVLE
-150 KLNIRYPANSLLISP
+150 RLNIRYPANSLLISP

-170 KLDTAAAVKAAYALG
+170 KLDAAAAVKAAYALG
-185 RTDLDGSRSMSL
+185 RTDLDGSRTMSL

-287 AKKPVSPDLDDLWE
+287 AKKPVSPDLEGLWE
-301 QTRLAPEDPSVDLT
+301 QTRLAPENPSVDLT
-315 SYQVIS
+315 SYQVIP

-329 LAEAKQQFQ
+329 LAEARQQFQ

-361 AYFQDILGHCE
+361 AYFQDVLGHCE
-372 TPHGDNENRNANLR
+372 TPHGDNENRNGNLR

-392 DGLVLKPG
+392 DGLVLQPG
-400 EELSYN
+400 QELSYN
-406 QVLGERTKEL
+406 EALGPRTKEL

-478 GFTDLK
+478 GFADLK

-515 YDVEMSYTVG
+515 YNVEMSYTVG

-552 SYIDDVY
+552 GYMDDIY

>member
-1 MEPTGGFSMEKEPH
+1 MEKEPH
-15 VFEEDDEAFLHSLNA
+15 VFEEDDEAFLRSLNA
-30 LLEEPEPRET
+30 LLEEPEPQET

-63 GGFWKKL
+63 GGIWKKL

-119 EAKKA
+119 EAKKT
-124 LQAAFGERFSQKTME
+124 LQAAFGEQFSQKTME

-170 KLDTAAAVKAAYALG
+170 KLDAAAAVKAAYALG
-185 RTDLDGSRSMSL
+185 RTDLDGSRTMSL

-237 TNYDESTPCQTVTLF
+237 TNYNESTPCQTVTLF

-287 AKKPVSPDLDDLWE
+287 AKKPVSPDLDGLWE
-301 QTRLAPEDPSVDLT
+301 QTRLAPENPSVDLT
-315 SYQVIS
+315 SYQVIP

-329 LAEAKQQFQ
+329 LAEARQQFQ

-348 SLHYTDPEIADED
+348 SLHYTDPKIADED
-361 AYFQDILGHCE
+361 AYFQDVLGHCE
-372 TPHGDNENRNANLR
+372 TPHGDNENRNGNLR

-392 DGLVLKPG
+392 DGLVLQPG
-400 EELSYN
+400 QELSYN
-406 QVLGERTKEL
+406 EALGPRTKEL

-478 GFTDLK
+478 GFADLK

-515 YDVEMSYTVG
+515 YNVEMSYTVG

-552 SYIDDVY
+552 GYMDDIY

>member
-1 MEPTGGFSMEKEPH
+1 MEKEPH
-15 VFEEDDEAFLHSLNA
+15 VFEEDDEAFLRSLNA
-30 LLEEPEPRET
+30 LLEEPEPQET
-40 QAPQDAPMPKK
+40 QPPQDAPMPKK

-124 LQAAFGERFSQKTME
+124 LQAAFGEQFSQKTME
-139 INFSEAGTVLE
+139 IRFSEAGTVLE

-170 KLDTAAAVKAAYALG
+170 KLDAAAAVKAAYALG

-287 AKKPVSPDLDDLWE
+287 AKKPVSPDLDSLWK
-301 QTRLAPEDPSVDLT
+301 QTRLAPENPSVDLT
-315 SYQVIS
+315 SYQVIP

-329 LAEAKQQFQ
+329 LAEARQQFQ
-338 NLAYGESTLI
+338 NLAYGESALI

-372 TPHGDNENRNANLR
+372 TPHGDNENRNGNLR

-392 DGLVLKPG
+392 DGLVLQPG
-400 EELSYN
+400 QELSYN
-406 QVLGERTKEL
+406 EALGPRTKEL

-478 GFTDLK
+478 GFADLK

-552 SYIDDVY
+552 GYMDDIY